1 MSSELVCGNL
11 QYSSQFSTRKSKKQK
26 HSSIESDLLQT
37 LPGVLNEFFGR
48 RLRSSDKERLVQVTV
63 IAAVK
68 DSHVNIDDVAVL
80 KLVKSNI
87 LISGIIFGT
96 AWTAHNLSI
105 Y

>member
-1 MSSELVCGNL
+1 MILHSFLPE
-11 QYSSQFSTRKSKKQK
+11 RAKQK

-63 IAAVK
+63 VAAVK

-96 AWTAHNLSI
+96 ALTAHNLSI